1 MEKERYWT
9 FIMYPQSMPK
19 DWKEYLQQTGLK
31 IAISPLHN
39 KDKNADET
47 QKKEH
52 YHILLCF
59 SGPTTYTRVEKITK
73 YLNATIPKRVMSVK
87 GIIRYFTHKD
97 NPEKEQYNEEDI
109 ISINGMDIKD
119 YDGLTQTRIEY
130 LKKEIVKYIRQNKI
144 YDYSVLYDK
153 MLDEQNLECCE
164 VISKNT
170 IFFNTYLKSKKWI
183 KEEFKNKILK

>member
-19 DWKEYLQQTGLK
+19 DWKEYLQETGLK

-39 KDKNADET
+39 RDKNADET

-52 YHILLCF
+52 YHVLLCF
-59 SGPTTYTRVEKITK
+59 SGPTTYNRVEKITK
-73 YLNATIPKRVMSVK
+73 YLNGTIPKRVMSVI

-109 ISINGMDIKD
+109 ISINGLDIKD
-119 YDGLTQTRIEY
+119 YDGLTQTRIQY
-130 LKKEIVKYIRQNKI
+130 LKKEIVRYVRENHI

-153 MLDEQNLECCE
+153 LLDEGNMESCE
-164 VISKNT
+164 VVSTNT
-170 IFFNTYLKSKKWI
+170 MFFNSYLKSRKWI
-183 KEEFKNKILK
+183 KEEFKKNILR

>member
-19 DWKEYLQQTGLK
+19 NWKEYLQETGLK

-52 YHILLCF
+52 YHVLLCF
-59 SGPTTYTRVEKITK
+59 NGPTTYCRVEKITK
-73 YLNATIPKRVMSVK
+73 YLKATIPKRVMSVI

-109 ISINGMDIKD
+109 ISINGLDIKD
-119 YDGLTQTRIEY
+119 YDGLTQTRIQY
-130 LKKEIVKYIRQNKI
+130 LKKEIVRYIRENRI

-153 MLDEQNLECCE
+153 MLDEGNLESCE
-164 VISKNT
+164 VISTNT
-170 IFFNTYLKSKKWI
+170 IFFNSYLKSRKWI

>member
-19 DWKEYLQQTGLK
+19 DWKEYLQETGLK

-52 YHILLCF
+52 YHVLLCF
-59 SGPTTYTRVEKITK
+59 SGPTTYARVEKITR
-73 YLNATIPKRVMSVK
+73 YLNATIPKRVMSVI

-109 ISINGMDIKD
+109 ISINGLDIKD
-119 YDGLTQTRIEY
+119 YDGLTQTRIQY
-130 LKKEIVKYIRQNKI
+130 LKKEIVRYIRENHI

-153 MLDEQNLECCE
+153 MLDQGNMESCE
-164 VISKNT
+164 VISTNT
-170 IFFNTYLKSKKWI
+170 IFFNSYLKSRKWI
-183 KEEFKNKILK
+183 KEEFKKNILK

>member
-19 DWKEYLQQTGLK
+19 DWKEYLQETGLK

-39 KDKNADET
+39 RDKNADKT

-52 YHILLCF
+52 YHVLLCF
-59 SGPTTYTRVEKITK
+59 SGPTTYSRVEKITK
-73 YLNATIPKRVMSVK
+73 YLNATIPKRVMSVI

-109 ISINGMDIKD
+109 ISINGLDIKD
-119 YDGLTQTRIEY
+119 YDGLTQTRIQY
-130 LKKEIVKYIRQNKI
+130 LKKEIVRYIRENRI

-153 MLDEQNLECCE
+153 MLDEGNFESCE
-164 VISKNT
+164 VISTNT
-170 IFFNTYLKSKKWI
+170 IFFNSYLKSRKWI
-183 KEEFKNKILK
+183 KEEFKNKLLK